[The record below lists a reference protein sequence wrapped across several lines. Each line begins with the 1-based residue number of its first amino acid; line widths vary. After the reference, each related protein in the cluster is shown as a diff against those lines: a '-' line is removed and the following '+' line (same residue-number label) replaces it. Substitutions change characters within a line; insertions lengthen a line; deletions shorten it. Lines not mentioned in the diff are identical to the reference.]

1 MFAVPGYGAT
11 LAEQHLDDL
20 RREAARER
28 LLRSARRHAQARHGS
43 PKPRLRLVTA
53 R

>member
-1 MFAVPGYGAT
+1 MTSSLLDFSAT
-11 LAEQHLDDL
+11 LAELRIDDL

-28 LLRSARRHAQARHGS
+28 LARSGRPRRRVRR
-43 PKPRLRLVTA
+43 PRRG